1 MRRRWFVPFVA
12 VVVLLSGAAPAL
24 GVPAPTVVNVS
35 KRPTNQA
42 EEAVAV
48 DPTNP
53 QNVVIASNV
62 EFGYGIFVGASHDGG
77 ATFARTVIGD
87 KDRFGKACCDP
98 TITWDASG
106 NLYLGW
112 LGYEGRSVPTVLTVV
127 TSVDGGDHW
136 SLFEDLAPPAP
147 ALRVRAA
154 ATVPARETERGGG
167 LDQPT
172 LTTGHRMLWAIWS
185 QQGVLQ
191 AVGARIRGLGDTSPF
206 KKVHDVPHTKNCTFG
221 DISIGPSGQVL
232 QVCQRN
238 VPNTRPPRSVLRTN
252 IDRDGLGPKT
262 FSAGKIVARTRVSLF
277 EAIPAQRK
285 RTIDAEA
292 GLAWDTS
299 GGPYAGRLY
308 LMYTDERPD
317 QSNDTDVWVMT
328 SDDDGGT
335 WTTPA
340 RVEQEPRSQFL
351 PKIALDPTTGDVA
364 VSFHDASLDTGGGP
378 PYDTDGEVNTDATY
392 AIAFSADGGATW
404 STPLM
409 VSQGASNAADARNQV
424 DYGDYSGLAFYDGV
438 AHPAWA
444 DNSNSTGD
452 NPDGTLSK
460 FDVYTA
466 AVAG

>member
-1 MRRRWFVPFVA
+1 MRRRWVVPLIVA
-12 VVVLLSGAAPAL
+12 GMLLSA
-24 GVPAPTVVNVS
+24 VPAGAVPPPIIDVNVS

-48 DPTNP
+48 DPTNA
-53 QNVVIASNV
+53 QNVVVASNV
-62 EFGYGIFVGASHDGG
+62 EYGYGIFVGVSHDEG
-77 ATFARTVIGD
+77 ASFTRSVIGD
-87 KDRFGKACCDP
+87 NDRFGKACCDP

-112 LGYEGRSVPTVLTVV
+112 LGYEGRSVPTVLTVI
-127 TSVDGGDHW
+127 TSVDGGDTW
-136 SLFEDLAPPAP
+136 SLLEDLAPPAP
-147 ALRVRAA
+147 AFRVRTS
-154 ATVPARETERGGG
+154 ATVPARETGRGGG

-172 LTTGHRMLWAIWS
+172 LATGHRMLWAIWS
-185 QQGVLQ
+185 QAGVLQ

-206 KKVHDVPHTKNCTFG
+206 KRVHDVPHTKNCTFG
-221 DISIGPSGQVL
+221 DISIGPGGQVI

-277 EAIPAQRK
+277 EAIPAQRS
-285 RTIDAEA
+285 RTVDAEA

-299 GGPYAGRLY
+299 SGPYAGRLY
-308 LMYTDERPD
+308 LMYTDEKPD
-317 QSNDTDVWVMT
+317 QSNNTDVWVMT
-328 SDDDGGT
+328 SDDAGGT
-335 WTTPA
+335 WTAPA
-340 RVEQEPRSQFL
+340 PVEPEPNSQFL
-351 PKIALDPTTGDVA
+351 PKIALDPTTGHVA
-364 VSFHDASLDTGGGP
+364 ISFHDASLDTGGGA
-378 PYDTDGEVNTDATY
+378 PYDTDGKVNTDAMY
-392 AIAFSADGGATW
+392 AITFSSDGGATW

-409 VSQGASNAADARNQV
+409 VSQAASNAARARNQV
-424 DYGDYSGLAFYDGV
+424 DYGDYSGLGFYAGT

-452 NPDGTLSK
+452 NPDGTLK

-466 AVAG
+466 AVSG